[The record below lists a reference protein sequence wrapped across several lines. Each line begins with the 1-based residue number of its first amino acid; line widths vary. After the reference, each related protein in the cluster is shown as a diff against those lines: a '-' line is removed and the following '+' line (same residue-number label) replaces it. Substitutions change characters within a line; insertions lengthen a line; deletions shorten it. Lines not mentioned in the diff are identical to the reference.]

1 MLGDTLTLPQDASSI
16 VLNKID
22 DSKPYTSEY
31 HLNDGTSE
39 VRTIVRHSKTK
50 ATATKPS
57 FDRHNVEVS
66 RTVFAT
72 ETTAEI
78 PSKVYFVWE
87 HLPSDTSEL
96 DADGLCDYLISSGIL
111 TALRGWQS

>member
-1 MLGDTLTLPQDASSI
+1 MLGDTLTLPQDASTI
-16 VLNKID
+16 ELNKID

-39 VRTIVRHSKTK
+39 VRVIVRHSKTK

-57 FDRHNVEVS
+57 YDRHNVEVT

-72 ETTAEI
+72 ETVAEFQR
-78 PSKVYFVWE
+78 KAYFVWE
-87 HLPSDTSEL
+87 HLPSDTSES
-96 DADGLCDYLISSGIL
+96 DADGLCDYLIGAGLL